1 MAASDQDEFTV
12 HFWGVR
18 GTVPCPGPST
28 LRYGGNTACV
38 EVRWGAHRLIFD
50 AGTGLRNL
58 GRALLTDGRPSV
70 SHLFFS
76 HTHIDHVVGLPFFKP
91 AYDSRNRLQMWSGHL
106 RRQGRRLDE
115 VLGTLMQQ
123 PLFPV
128 KLDIMHACLA
138 FHDFDAGD
146 VLRPVDGLEIRTGL
160 LNHPGGATAYRV
172 ECSGRAVCYVT
183 DTEHPSGGERDGD
196 VLRLIDGADLV
207 IYDTTYTDEEY
218 ERFRGWGHSTWQ
230 EGVRLCE
237 AARVRRLVAFHHDPD
252 HDDDALDRIAVALE
266 RALPGSVVA
275 SEGLE
280 LRL

>member
-1 MAASDQDEFTV
+1 MAESGQELIV
-12 HFWGVR
+12 RFWGVR

-38 EVRWGAHRLIFD
+38 EVRWGPHRLIFD

-58 GRALLTDGRPSV
+58 GRALLSDGRPST

-76 HTHIDHVVGLPFFKP
+76 HTHIDHLGGLPFFKP
-91 AYDSRNRLQMWSGHL
+91 AYDARNRLQMWSGHL
-106 RRQGRRLDE
+106 RRQGKRLDE
-115 VLGTLMQQ
+115 VLGALMQP

-128 KLDIMHACLA
+128 KLDIMHACLG
-138 FHDFDAGD
+138 FDDFDPGD
-146 VLRPVDGLEIRTGL
+146 VLRPADGIEIRTGP

-183 DTEHPSGGERDGD
+183 DTEHPDGGGRDPN
-196 VLRLIDGADLV
+196 VVRLIGGADLV
-207 IYDTTYTDEEY
+207 IYDATYTDEEY
-218 ERFRGWGHSTWQ
+218 ARFRGWGHSTWQ

-237 AARVRRLVAFHHDPD
+237 AAGARRLIAFHHDPE
-252 HDDDALDRIAVALE
+252 HDDDALDRIAAALSE
-266 RALPGSVVA
+266 ALPGSIVA

-280 LRL
+280 IRL